1 MRIISQDGTIDIP
14 YDYFSLSISPSMV
27 ISGKYEDKVEAS
39 IYCHNLSSPKGTKLA
54 EYSTMK
60 KAEKAMEML
69 RTAYTGRFVT
79 NADVPDDFNEQLKEL
94 MKGGFGTVIIKDT
107 NDSRVEFYN
116 LNGYFQFPQD
126 EDVSG
131 SGTKRSKSFGEKVL
145 NILKYKG
152 ISQRELAEKVGCTE
166 VSMSRYISGERVPKA
181 PIVVKIADVLGVT
194 VEYLVSDSIE

>member
-1 MRIISQDGTIDIP
+1 MRIISQNGAIDVPYEMSSIRNDDGLIILYMIGETEKG
-14 YDYFSLSISPSMV
+14 SV
-27 ISGKYEDKVEAS
+27 IA
-39 IYCHNLSSPKGTKLA
+39 T
-54 EYSTMK
+54 YSTSK
-60 KAEKAMEML
+60 KAQKAMEML
-69 RTAYTGRFVT
+69 HEAYACER
-79 NADVPDDFNEQLKEL
+79 
-94 MKGGFGTVIIKDT
+94 
-107 NDSRVEFYN
+107 
-116 LNGYFQFPQD
+116 YFQFPSD

-145 NILKYKG
+145 NILKHKG

>member
-1 MRIISQDGTIDIP
+1 MRLISQNGAIDVPYEMSSIRNDDGLIILCMAGETGKG
-14 YDYFSLSISPSMV
+14 SV
-27 ISGKYEDKVEAS
+27 IAR
-39 IYCHNLSSPKGTKLA
+39 
-54 EYSTMK
+54 YSTCK
-60 KAEKAMEML
+60 KAQKAMEML
-69 RTAYTGRFVT
+69 HEAYACER
-79 NADVPDDFNEQLKEL
+79 
-94 MKGGFGTVIIKDT
+94 
-107 NDSRVEFYN
+107 
-116 LNGYFQFPQD
+116 YFQFPSD

-145 NILKYKG
+145 NILKHKG